1 MVASVLLD
9 FVLIRKPL
17 APVHLRLIAK
27 SFCASG
33 TLFALYGLHLTDRK
47 QHRERLAKHIFEQR
61 RLVMLQWALTFL
73 ILALVAAAFGF
84 FGIAGDLAWI
94 GKVLFVVFL
103 VLFLVG
109 AITGGVR
116 RPIA

>member
-1 MVASVLLD
+1 
-9 FVLIRKPL
+9 
-17 APVHLRLIAK
+17 
-27 SFCASG
+27 
-33 TLFALYGLHLTDRK
+33 
-47 QHRERLAKHIFEQR
+47 
-61 RLVMLQWALTFL
+61 MLQWALTFL
-73 ILALVAAAFGF
+73 VLAIVAAAFGF

-109 AITGGVR
+109 LITGGGIR